1 MKIYHYLS
9 KLPGADKHYA
19 MKFFFVVIPLLLLSV
34 AELVVIFLARNRVI
48 HLPLKPLSIFAL
60 ISLVVAIFI
69 TIYLFNKMVSPLIMA
84 KKALEDYISARVI
97 PQLPTQYK
105 DEAGILLSNIQTTI
119 TQLDTL
125 ISEKSDMIDLLSH
138 DMRSP
143 VGRIQSLSNLI
154 LEDSAEN
161 KDLYANYITNECKGL
176 LRMLENILLMLKD
189 DTRAFTYIN
198 VNVHRLVSE
207 TVNFFDFAASE
218 KHVTIKITVSNTLY
232 INVQP
237 DLFTQ
242 AFRNILGNAI
252 KFSPEGK
259 TINIVATQDDEKVSL
274 SIIDEGIGFKSEDID
289 KLFDR
294 FTTTGRKGTHGESST
309 GLGLYLSK
317 KIVEKHGAKLIAT
330 SDGPNTGATFTF
342 VIYRLVTKKS
352 KGKPIFAG

>member
-1 MKIYHYLS
+1 MKVYHFLS
-9 KLPGADKHYA
+9 KLPGANKHYA
-19 MKFFFVVIPLLLLSV
+19 MKFFFVVMPLLLLAV
-34 AELVVIFLARNRVI
+34 AELVVIFLARSRVI

-60 ISLVVAIFI
+60 ISLIAASFI
-69 TIYLFNKMVSPLIMA
+69 TIFLFNKMVSPLLMA

-97 PQLPTQYK
+97 PQLPTEYK

-143 VGRIQSLSNLI
+143 VGRILSLSNLVRDD
-154 LEDSAEN
+154 EEN

-189 DTRAFTYIN
+189 DNRAFTYIN

-207 TVNFFDFAASE
+207 TVSFFDFAASE
-218 KHVTIKITVSNTLY
+218 KNLSIKISVSDTLY

-259 TINIVATQDDEKVSL
+259 VINIVATQDDEKVSL
-274 SIIDEGIGFKSEDID
+274 SIIDEGIGFKREDID

-294 FTTTGRKGTHGESST
+294 FTTTGRKGTHGESSP

-317 KIVEKHGAKLIAT
+317 KIVEKHGAKLRAT